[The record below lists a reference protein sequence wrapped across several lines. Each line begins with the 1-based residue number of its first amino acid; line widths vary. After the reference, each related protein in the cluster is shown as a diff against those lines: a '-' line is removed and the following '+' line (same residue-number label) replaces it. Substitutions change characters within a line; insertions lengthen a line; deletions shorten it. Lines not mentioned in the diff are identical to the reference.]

1 MKRRVFAY
9 PYLLW
14 MICLILAPM
23 LLILFYAFTKDSG
36 GNSYVFSFESIA
48 EAFNPL
54 YMQSLGYSLIIA
66 AITTAVCLLMAYP
79 IAYILAK
86 MRPRTGAVVSVLFI
100 LPMWMNMLLRTYAWM
115 GLLQRKG
122 LLNNI
127 FGLFGLGPYTMLPS
141 QAAVVLGLVYNFL
154 PFMIMPIYNALQK
167 IPKANIEAA
176 QDLGANSFQIFTK
189 LIFPQSVPGVISGIS
204 MVFVPS
210 ISTFAVS
217 RLLGGGMNAM
227 YGDLIE
233 NLFTYG
239 NNWHLGSAL
248 SLILTVLVL
257 ISMVIST
264 RLDKDGEGATML

>member
-1 MKRRVFAY
+1 MKRKVFAY

-14 MICLILAPM
+14 MVCLILAPM
-23 LLILFYAFTKDSG
+23 LLILYYAFSTEVDGRSVLSLENIKM
-36 GNSYVFSFESIA
+36 
-48 EAFNPL
+48 AFDPL
-54 YMQSLGYSLIIA
+54 YMSTLGYSLLIA
-66 AITTAVCLLMAYP
+66 GGATLVCLLIAYP
-79 IAYILAK
+79 VAYILSRMK
-86 MRPRTGAVVSVLFI
+86 PKTGALASVLFI

-122 LLNNI
+122 LLNRL
-127 FGLFGLGPYTMLPS
+127 FGLFGLGPFTMLPS
-141 QAAVVLGLVYNFL
+141 QGAVIIGLVYNFL
-154 PFMIMPIYNALQK
+154 PFMILPIYNALQK
-167 IPKANIEAA
+167 IPRANIEAA
-176 QDLGANSFQIFTK
+176 QDLGANGFQIFMR
-189 LIFPQSVPGVISGIS
+189 LILPQSIPGIVSGIS

-217 RLLGGGMNAM
+217 RLLGGGLNAM

-264 RLDKDGEGATML
+264 RWDKSGEGAGLL